1 MVVLQA
7 RDPIEAVRLKATRLA
22 VIRNGRILAQTA
34 PRVAQLSLPGRPDSL
49 DPASYAPIAE
59 D

>member
-7 RDPIEAVRLKATRLA
+7 RDPIEAVRMKATRLA
-22 VIRNGRILAQTA
+22 VIRDGRVLAETAPKLAQ
-34 PRVAQLSLPGRPDSL
+34 LFLDGRPDSL
-49 DPASYAPIAE
+49 DPAAYAPIAE